1 MRFGVIVRLLFS
13 LELRVHYKRY
23 FFSFK
28 TEAGTLTDVY
38 LTKTR
43 VVGVRRWKRILL
55 VVGCYVVCERFT
67 RSLVKVTFV
76 PRYDQTFGDLVNWGR
91 HKLFPCY
98 FFINVRPSL
107 SWEDFSVKWSFN
119 WISCSWQEVAIDSNI

>member
-1 MRFGVIVRLLFS
+1 MRFCVIIRLLFS

-28 TEAGTLTDVY
+28 TEAGALTDMN

-43 VVGVRRWKRILL
+43 VVGVRRGKRILL
-55 VVGCYVVCERFT
+55 VVGCYVVCECFAC
-67 RSLVKVTFV
+67 SLVKVAFV
-76 PRYDQTFGDLVNWGR
+76 PSDDQTFGDFVNWGR

-98 FFINVRPSL
+98 FFIDVRPSL
-107 SWEDFSVKWSFN
+107 SWENLSVKGSFN
-119 WISCSWQEVAIDSNI
+119 WISCSWQEVAIDSNF